1 MSGGKLG
8 ESKKEAPDVFI
19 FENVRRLSRC
29 IHSGVISLFSTVSGG
44 GRFPKRGAE
53 NGERRWLLPGLW
65 LILEA
70 FEPGDGTA
78 IGATDAP
85 RQERT
90 MTTKD
95 EVLKIL
101 ARSQGQ
107 YVSGEDLAR
116 RLSLSRNAV
125 WRAVKSLRG
134 EGCSI
139 DAATRRGY
147 RLNET
152 PDILSPQAVE
162 KYFSRRA
169 ARWDVEVRK
178 SVTST
183 NAVLKAMAEK
193 GAPEGKILVAAE
205 QTAGKGRMN
214 RRFYSPAGSGVY
226 MSLLLRPSCSASQ
239 SLYIT
244 TAAAVAVAEA
254 IERVAGGKAQ
264 IKWVNDVY
272 LRGKKACG
280 ILTEAA
286 FDMETN
292 RLAYAVLGIGVN
304 MRPPAGGFPDELEP
318 IVTSVFGEADYDP
331 EKRNRIVAEIV
342 ERFWRFYENLGEKAF
357 LQGYRERSFLTG
369 KDVDVVEGAERRPA
383 RALDIDGEF
392 RLHVRYED
400 GAEEY
405 LQSGEVSVKPRGG
418 TA

>member
-1 MSGGKLG
+1 
-8 ESKKEAPDVFI
+8 
-19 FENVRRLSRC
+19 
-29 IHSGVISLFSTVSGG
+29 
-44 GRFPKRGAE
+44 
-53 NGERRWLLPGLW
+53 
-65 LILEA
+65 
-70 FEPGDGTA
+70 
-78 IGATDAP
+78 
-85 RQERT
+85 
-90 MTTKD
+90 MTTKE
-95 EVLKIL
+95 EVLKTL
-101 ARSQGQ
+101 ELSQGR
-107 YVSGEDLAR
+107 YVSGEALAR

-125 WRAVKSLRG
+125 WRAVKSLQD

-139 DAATRRGY
+139 DAVTRRGY

-152 PDILSPQAVE
+152 PDLLSPQAVE

-169 ARWDVEVRK
+169 ACWDVEVRK
-178 SVTST
+178 TVTST
-183 NAVLKAMAEK
+183 NTVLKTMAEG

-205 QTAGKGRMN
+205 QTAGRGRME

-226 MSLLLRPSCSASQ
+226 MSLLLRPSCGASQ
-239 SLYIT
+239 SLYVT

-254 IERVAGGKAQ
+254 IEHVTGQRAQ

-331 EKRNRIVAEIV
+331 VLRNRIVAEII
-342 ERFWRFYENLGEKAF
+342 ERFWRSYENLGEKAF
-357 LQGYRERSFLTG
+357 LQGYRERSFLSG
-369 KDVDVVEGAERRPA
+369 KDVDVVSGAERRPA

-418 TA
+418 SA